1 MYISHYVNIMTFETY
16 RELTEIL
23 QATFFPVF
31 TYYLVVYTSLECLKK
46 NSCTLQP
53 PRGKEIG
60 TNHNLRSKQTAT
72 MWHSTFMRTTHPIL
86 PWHYNLAYTLCHH
99 VLREKSFTQIG
110 DSVYPTVTLA
120 VVSATV
126 NTTVICKYVIL
137 K

>member
-46 NSCTLQP
+46 NSRTLQP
-53 PRGKEIG
+53 PRGKKIG
-60 TNHNLRSKQTAT
+60 SNHNLRSKQTAT

-86 PWHYNLAYTLCHH
+86 PWHYNLASAHVHARTHTHTMPPCVKRKIIYTD
-99 VLREKSFTQIG
+99 RR
-110 DSVYPTVTLA
+110 
-120 VVSATV
+120 
-126 NTTVICKYVIL
+126 
-137 K
+137 